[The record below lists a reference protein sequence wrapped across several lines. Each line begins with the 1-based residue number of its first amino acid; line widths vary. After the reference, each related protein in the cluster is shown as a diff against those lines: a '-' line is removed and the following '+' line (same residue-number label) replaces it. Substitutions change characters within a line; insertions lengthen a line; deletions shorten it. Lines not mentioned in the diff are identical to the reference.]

1 VEEGRRVVPRVPPR
15 EERIRDDR
23 APEVGLAGTPA
34 HALVHRL
41 LQARADHVDVL
52 AEVHEHH
59 RGPRVLAVGVDP
71 LGGELLVAEQEVQ
84 HLTPERRPLPL
95 ARAPDRRHHLGRD
108 AVVDLGHQRP
118 HRLGDLGR
126 VDLAHGGHLAD
137 IVGTGAFTGPGR
149 MAHCSAAMAPAI
161 LSTARPTRLR
171 LAGFLTI
178 TLGGLLVGVGA
189 TLTWAT
195 VEPFDTPTKGVD
207 LWEGRVALL
216 AGLDAATASSRF
228 TDAGQRDRIARA
240 LADELGEPYAR
251 VRARLEAVSRQF
263 RVRLGSGILLV
274 LAGGALAAVG
284 GGLSIVWAGRWRP
297 ASRPAGETR
306 PAANAPGGPGE
317 AEV

>member
-1 VEEGRRVVPRVPPR
+1 MG
-15 EERIRDDR
+15 
-23 APEVGLAGTPA
+23 PE
-34 HALVHRL
+34 
-41 LQARADHVDVL
+41 
-52 AEVHEHH
+52 
-59 RGPRVLAVGVDP
+59 
-71 LGGELLVAEQEVQ
+71 
-84 HLTPERRPLPL
+84 
-95 ARAPDRRHHLGRD
+95 
-108 AVVDLGHQRP
+108 
-118 HRLGDLGR
+118 
-126 VDLAHGGHLAD
+126 
-137 IVGTGAFTGPGR
+137 
-149 MAHCSAAMAPAI
+149 I

-207 LWEGRVALL
+207 LWEGRVALLAGAAVLVSMVVMRLLLTVAGRRAVAALILALGLLAAVL